1 MLTQSLLTADWITI
15 FSNVDPGLKPAGHI
29 LAATTAAAAA
39 ADQNVPNFTREKISW
54 NYHKVMKSSTQ
65 KS

>member
-15 FSNVDPGLKPAGHI
+15 FSNVDPGLKPAGPI
-29 LAATTAAAAA
+29 LAATTAAAAE
-39 ADQNVPNFTREKISW
+39 QNVPNFTREKISW